1 MITLGIA
8 EASWQLKHFL
18 ENSYDG
24 IFAVRR
30 TDGAPGT
37 VSISKDYTHLDF
49 LKIISKVFQM
59 LHDMYLLM
67 KILKSDQN
75 FDVNSI

>member
-18 ENSYDG
+18 ENAYDG

-30 TDGAPGT
+30 TD
-37 VSISKDYTHLDF
+37 VRQVQCQFSKDYTHLDF
-49 LKIISKVFQM
+49 LKIIYKVFQP
-59 LHDMYLLM
+59 LHDMYLIM
-67 KILKSDQN
+67 
-75 FDVNSI
+75 

>member
-24 IFAVRR
+24 IFAHRR
-30 TDGAPGT
+30 TD
-37 VSISKDYTHLDF
+37 VRQVQCQFSKDYTYLDF
-49 LKIISKVFQM
+49 LKIISKVFQP
-59 LHDMYLLM
+59 LHDMYLIM
-67 KILKSDQN
+67 KTLKSDQN
-75 FDVNSI
+75 FDVNPI

>member
-18 ENSYDG
+18 ENAYDG

-30 TDGAPGT
+30 TD
-37 VSISKDYTHLDF
+37 VRQVQCQFSKDYTHLDF
-49 LKIISKVFQM
+49 LKIISKVF
-59 LHDMYLLM
+59 
-67 KILKSDQN
+67 
-75 FDVNSI
+75 